1 MPRADFN
8 LTTLHS
14 AASARGAGSGAPAAK
29 GFACALAL
37 LAGLAA
43 APASAQGGSAPG
55 GALSLPDAL
64 KEALA
69 NSEEAKILLEKE
81 KHVEAQKREVWA
93 SALPIINVNADAGR
107 GNTVMDLAMFGA
119 FGSDTAGGGGGAAP
133 SGAFSFE
140 QNRYAYAIDAYQP
153 LFAFGRVMQAVRA
166 ADYQERAEAD
176 GRKDSR
182 HQLQMQVLDTYYRY
196 VTARAYVGTLEASI
210 KRHTETV
217 AFLEGN
223 FRMGAGVRSNVLRA
237 ITQLKS
243 LEPQR
248 IRAERDAEASRMEL
262 NRVLGRDVDAPL
274 ELDTATTL
282 GLPDVPAHPGSV
294 VLDSIVDDRPDIRNL
309 ALSRKSLEGRAR
321 YIKLLYLPS
330 IGATGKIGVTAYE
343 LDQVVEFD
351 RNKEWRYGVGLSWN
365 LFDGGARLAQ
375 ARQVESQAR
384 QLRLT
389 EQRQRKSARVQ
400 IETAYRD
407 YFAADTALAA
417 AEQAVRA
424 ARDAQEMLSED
435 FRAGKGQITDLLA
448 ADEDL
453 RQSEFQVLNARYAKV
468 RSRGALRLALGKGI
482 VNEEDK

>member
-8 LTTLHS
+8 RSTLRPAS
-14 AASARGAGSGAPAAK
+14 AAPASRSAK
-29 GFACALAL
+29 GFAWALAC

-43 APASAQGGSAPG
+43 APVSAQDVPARGSSAQG

-69 NSEEAKILLEKE
+69 RSEEAQILVEKE

-93 SALPIINVNADAGR
+93 SALPVINVTADAGR
-107 GNTVMDLAMFGA
+107 GNTVMDPSMFGD
-119 FGSDTAGGGGGAAP
+119 FGGGGGGGP
-133 SGAFSFE
+133 GFPDGVFSFE
-140 QNRYAYAIDAYQP
+140 QNRYAYAVDAYQP

-176 GRKDSR
+176 GRRNSR
-182 HQLQMQVLDTYYRY
+182 HELQMQVLDSYYRY
-196 VTARAYVGTLEASI
+196 VTARAYLGTLQASI

-217 AFLEGN
+217 SFLESN

-237 ITQLKS
+237 ITTLKS

-248 IRAERDAEASRMEL
+248 IRAERDAEAARMDL

-274 ELDTATTL
+274 ELDTATSL
-282 GLPDVPAHPGSV
+282 GLPEVPSHPGAAALDSV
-294 VLDSIVDDRPDIRNL
+294 VDERPDIRNL
-309 ALSRKSLEGRAR
+309 ELSRKSLETRAR
-321 YIKLLYLPS
+321 YVKLLYLPS
-330 IGATGKIGVTAYE
+330 IGATGKVGVTAFE
-343 LDQVVEFD
+343 LDQLGDFD
-351 RNKEWRYGVGLSWN
+351 RNKEWRYGVGLTWN
-365 LFDGGARLAQ
+365 PFDGGAKLAQ

-389 EQRQRKSARVQ
+389 EQRQRKAARVQ

-407 YFAADTALAA
+407 YLAADTALAA

-424 ARDAQEMLSED
+424 ARDAQEMLTQD
-435 FRAGKGQITDLLA
+435 FRAGKGQITDMLA

-482 VNEEDK
+482 VNEEEK

>member
-1 MPRADFN
+1 M
-8 LTTLHS
+8 L
-14 AASARGAGSGAPAAK
+14 
-29 GFACALAL
+29 AC
-37 LAGLAA
+37 LAGLAV
-43 APASAQGGSAPG
+43 APVSAQEGPAPGSSAPG

-64 KEALA
+64 KEALSK
-69 NSEEAKILLEKE
+69 SEEAQILLEKE
-81 KHVEAQKREVWA
+81 KHVAAQKREVWA
-93 SALPIINVNADAGR
+93 TALPIINVTADVGR
-107 GNTVMDLAMFGA
+107 GNTVMDPSMFGA
-119 FGSDTAGGGGGAAP
+119 FGGGADTSAGGGGPAFP
-133 SGAFSFE
+133 DGAFSFE

-176 GRKDSR
+176 DRTNSR
-182 HQLQMQVLDTYYRY
+182 YLLQMQVLDTYYRY

-210 KRHTETV
+210 KRHSETV
-217 AFLEGN
+217 SFLESN

-237 ITQLKS
+237 ITTLKS

-274 ELDTATTL
+274 ELDTATSL
-282 GLPDVPAHPGSV
+282 GLPEVPAHPGDAALDSV
-294 VLDSIVDDRPDIRNL
+294 VDSRPDIRNL
-309 ALSRKSLEGRAR
+309 VLSRKSLEGRAR
-321 YIKLLYLPS
+321 YVKLLYLPS
-330 IGATGKIGVTAYE
+330 IGATGRIGVTAFD
-343 LDQVVEFD
+343 LDQTLEFD
-351 RNKEWRYGVGLSWN
+351 QNKEWRYGVGLTWN
-365 LFDGGARLAQ
+365 VFDGGAKLAQ

-389 EQRQRKSARVQ
+389 EQRQRKAARVQ

-424 ARDAQEMLSED
+424 ARDAQDMLTQD
-435 FRAGKGQITDLLA
+435 FRAGKGQITDMLA